1 MPRMQFLK
9 LSAAAL
15 ASALLIPAAALAQG
29 PPPPTAVNGTT
40 VQTVASA
47 GSIQS
52 PVAFAFGAGKVFV
65 ASGGAEDGSAPGG
78 IYTAGGGTA
87 TKVPNSP
94 KFVGGL
100 VWHKGVLYVSGDG
113 KLLAYSGWNGSK
125 FAKVK
130 TLFKGPKHFSGF
142 GGITWHK
149 GRIWAGVMISNF
161 KYDSRKSPQP
171 YAQSVVSLK
180 PNGKDIRVF
189 ATGLREPWQLT
200 FVRGIKNP
208 FVSVLAQ
215 DNLKKGPPD
224 YIIHPHKGD
233 DYGFPKCNWN
243 KPAACKPYARPYLFL
258 APHVSPMGIGAIGK
272 TIYVALFGKQEVD
285 SFKVGGKPKPFLTG
299 FAAPVT
305 GLGTHSG
312 SVYASDLT
320 GAVYRVKP

>member
-1 MPRMQFLK
+1 MQFLK
-9 LSAAAL
+9 LAAAVL

-29 PPPPTAVNGTT
+29 PPPPTAVNGNT
-40 VQTVASA
+40 VQTVAGA
-47 GSIQS
+47 DSIKS

-65 ASGGAEDGSAPGG
+65 ASGGAEDGSSPGG

-100 VWHKGVLYVSGDG
+100 VWHKGVLYVSGDS
-113 KLLAYSGWNGSK
+113 KLLAYSGWNGTK

-130 TLFKGPKHFSGF
+130 TLFKGPKHFPGF

-180 PNGKDIRVF
+180 PNGKDIKVVAR
-189 ATGLREPWQLT
+189 GLREPWQMT
-200 FVRGIKNP
+200 FVKGIPQP

-215 DNLKKGPPD
+215 DNLKKGPRD
-224 YIIHPHKGD
+224 FVIRARHGQ
-233 DYGFPKCNWN
+233 DYGFPDCNWI
-243 KPAACKPYARPYLFL
+243 KPKACREYAKPFLFF
-258 APHVSPMGIGAIGK
+258 APHSSPMGIGAIK
-272 TIYVALFGKQEVD
+272 RTIYVALFGRQEVD
-285 SFKVGGKPKPFLTG
+285 RFSVDGGKPKAFLKG
-299 FAAPVT
+299 YAAPVVALGINKGWVYT
-305 GLGTHSG
+305 G
-312 SVYASDLT
+312 DLT
-320 GAVYRVKP
+320 GAIYRAKP

>member
-1 MPRMQFLK
+1 MQVPRL
-9 LSAAAL
+9 LGAAL
-15 ASALLIPAAALAQG
+15 LGAALLPAAAHAQG
-29 PPPPTAVNGTT
+29 PPPPPTAVNGKA
-40 VQTVASA
+40 VETVAPA

-87 TKVPNSP
+87 TKLPFSP
-94 KFVGGL
+94 AFVAGL
-100 VWHKGVLYVSGDG
+100 VWHKGVLYASGDG
-113 KLLAYSGWNGSK
+113 RLLAYSGWDGSK

-130 TLFKGPKHFSGF
+130 TVFKGPKHFPGF
-142 GGITWHK
+142 GGLTWHK

-171 YAQSVVSLK
+171 YAQSIVSLK
-180 PNGKDIRVF
+180 PNGKDLRVF

-200 FVRGIKNP
+200 FVKGIKNP
-208 FVSVLAQ
+208 FASVLAQ

-224 YIIHPHKGD
+224 YIIHPHQGD

-243 KPAACKPYARPYLFL
+243 KVRPCKPYAKPFMLL
-258 APHVSPMGIGAIGK
+258 EPHASPMGIGAIGK
-272 TIYVALFGKQEVD
+272 TIYVALFGKLQVARF
-285 SFKVGGKPKPFLTG
+285 SATGGKPKPFLNG

-305 GLGTHSG
+305 GLGIHKGWVYSG
-312 SVYASDLT
+312 DLT
-320 GAVYRVKP
+320 GAIYRAKP